1 MLLKIKTFIKSL
13 LFHIYAGLPKSS
25 REEIVERY
33 SICLSCELY
42 DNIRSEC
49 QVCGC
54 SISNKSKFMNKL
66 AWADQECPVGKWSK
80 NNATH
85 KQK

>member
-1 MLLKIKTFIKSL
+1 MFLKIKTFIKSL
-13 LFHIYAGLPKSS
+13 FFHIYAGLPKSS
-25 REEIVERY
+25 REEISERY
-33 SICLSCELY
+33 SICLSCDLY
-42 DNIRSEC
+42 DNIKEEC

-80 NNATH
+80 INATD
-85 KQK
+85 K

>member
-13 LFHIYAGLPKSS
+13 FFHIYAGFPKSS
-25 REEIVERY
+25 KEEIAERY
-33 SICLSCELY
+33 SICLSCDLY
-42 DNIRSEC
+42 DNTRQAC

-66 AWADQECPVGKWSK
+66 AWADQECPMGKWSK
-80 NNATH
+80 KYAAH